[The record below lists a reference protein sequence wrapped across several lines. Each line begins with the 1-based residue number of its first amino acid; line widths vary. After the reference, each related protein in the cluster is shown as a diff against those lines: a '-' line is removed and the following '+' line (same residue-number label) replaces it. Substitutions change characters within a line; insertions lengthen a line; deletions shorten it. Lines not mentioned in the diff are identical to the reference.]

1 MSRGEPK
8 VAGKRS
14 REANSLLAIVIFI
27 GAILLI
33 AYLGYR
39 LVSAMTEI
47 PPYRKPIEWVIVHI
61 GSWPVVAVTI
71 VILFIAGY
79 PLFRRL
85 QGKSDQQVRQKQLEK
100 RTASKMTLFSTIRW
114 KFMYAFLI
122 SIVLTAGLLVGGDL
136 LSGYFI
142 YFTPYGAPFKW
153 VINHIGSAPVMALLG
168 SVLFL
173 VVFFLTSRQSIR
185 YLQQITAGLEE
196 IAKGKLDYELPLRS
210 TDELG
215 MLAYRINQMSRQL
228 DQSIQEERRAEKT
241 KNDLITNVSHDLRT
255 PLTSILGFLEL
266 VENDRYKDEVELRY
280 YVNIAYEK
288 ADVLKRL
295 IDDLFDYTRISNGL
309 PLLSKPLHMADLIG
323 QLAEE
328 FVPAFEKAGLTCRI
342 LTEQQEDVILADGS
356 LLVRAYENLFA
367 NALQY
372 GSGGGLITVQI
383 EQVEERLVVRI
394 MNNGEPIPEQDLPY
408 IFDRF
413 YRVEHSRSSRS
424 GGTGLGLAIVKSIVE
439 ANGGQIVARSNREE
453 TVFET
458 SYPLYSGKI

>member
-8 VAGKRS
+8 AAGKQS
-14 REANSLLAIVIFI
+14 RDARSLLALVIFI
-27 GAILLI
+27 AVIVLI

-39 LVSAMTEI
+39 LVLAMAEI
-47 PPYRKPIEWVIVHI
+47 PPYQQPIEWTIVHI
-61 GSWPVVAVTI
+61 GSLPVMIVTL

-79 PLFRRL
+79 PLFRLL
-85 QGKSDQQVRQKQLEK
+85 QGRPDREVRQKQLEK
-100 RTASKMTLFSTIRW
+100 RLGSKMILFSTIRW
-114 KFMYAFLI
+114 KFMYAFVI
-122 SIVLTAGLLVGGDL
+122 SIVLTAGLLVGGHL

-142 YFTPYGAPFKW
+142 HFTPYGAPFKW
-153 VINHIGSAPVMALLG
+153 TVNSIGSAPVMALVG

-196 IAKGKLDYELPLRS
+196 IAKGKLDYELPLQS
-210 TDELG
+210 MDELG
-215 MLAYRINQMSRQL
+215 VLAYRINQMSRQL

-288 ADVLKRL
+288 AAVLKRL

-372 GSGGGLITVQI
+372 GSSGGLITVQI
-383 EQVEERLVVRI
+383 EQIEQRLVIRI

-413 YRVEHSRSSRS
+413 YRVEQSRSSRS

-458 SYPLYSGKI
+458 SYPLYSGKM